1 MDYKQL
7 FFCAMD
13 GVKVMENGIEIL
25 EIDKSDL
32 KKEIEKI
39 QTDVVVKVLRDNS
52 LVELRDTEIV
62 KLKAEIE
69 EIKSQGW
76 KNTMVVLRDSEI
88 EELKEENEELKVN
101 IKKFKKQ
108 VEELAEANNIPFTNP
123 QLEEITGYGMAHPDE
138 VYDKDYLDNHLSR
151 FLQERDEWSYRE
163 DWVDPNGDIE
173 KFINE
178 WLDEDDEQRI
188 SRPLAQDLK
197 NFAIEVHNELYGTKY
212 DDEDIVES
220 FTFDKI
226 LKKFLAPKGVN

>member
-52 LVELRDTEIV
+52 LVELRDTEIE
-62 KLKAEIE
+62 K
-69 EIKSQGW
+69 
-76 KNTMVVLRDSEI
+76 
-88 EELKEENEELKVN
+88 LKEENEELKVN